1 MAYCANSDH
10 TFTSRLAVPKRVH
23 NNRHL
28 IAEASCARAEEPVHE
43 KLVYDGP
50 SYPVEHA
57 KLSNKL
63 DLIFSTEGRNYPRK
77 TFGSFFFPS
86 FQFDDFAR
94 QRVVTTPNEMNDA
107 AYAPAEV
114 IWKIDVKKL
123 TRFIV
128 SLSPSA
134 K

>member
-1 MAYCANSDH
+1 
-10 TFTSRLAVPKRVH
+10 
-23 NNRHL
+23 
-28 IAEASCARAEEPVHE
+28 
-43 KLVYDGP
+43 
-50 SYPVEHA
+50 
-57 KLSNKL
+57 LSNKL